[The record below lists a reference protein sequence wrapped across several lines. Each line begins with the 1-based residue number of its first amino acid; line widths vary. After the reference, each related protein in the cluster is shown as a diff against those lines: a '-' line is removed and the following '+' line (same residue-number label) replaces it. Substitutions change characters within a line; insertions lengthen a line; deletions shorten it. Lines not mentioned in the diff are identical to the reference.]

1 MDILFLLIPL
11 SVLLVF
17 ALMAAFLW
25 ALQTSQFEDLDR
37 EGARILGDDPDL
49 DVDQASSATVA
60 RHSPS
65 P

>member
-25 ALQTSQFEDLDR
+25 ALQGRQFEDLDR

-49 DVDQASSATVA
+49 DADQASPREVA

>member
-1 MDILFLLIPL
+1 
-11 SVLLVF
+11 VLLVF

-25 ALQTSQFEDLDR
+25 ALQARQFEDLVR
-37 EGARILGDDPDL
+37 EGARILGDDAEL
-49 DVDQASSATVA
+49 DVDQASPREVA